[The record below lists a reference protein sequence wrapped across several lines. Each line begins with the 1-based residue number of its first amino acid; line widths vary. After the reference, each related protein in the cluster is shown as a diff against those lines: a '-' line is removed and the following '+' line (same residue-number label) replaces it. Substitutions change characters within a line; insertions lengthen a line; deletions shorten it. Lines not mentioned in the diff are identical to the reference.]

1 MGGSELI
8 SKFAGTKAVHVR
20 AKISTLHPYEKFRP
34 IVLFQ
39 LSLFIPD

>member
-20 AKISTLHPYEKFRP
+20 AKISTLLPTKNSDR
-34 IVLFQ
+34 
-39 LSLFIPD
+39 